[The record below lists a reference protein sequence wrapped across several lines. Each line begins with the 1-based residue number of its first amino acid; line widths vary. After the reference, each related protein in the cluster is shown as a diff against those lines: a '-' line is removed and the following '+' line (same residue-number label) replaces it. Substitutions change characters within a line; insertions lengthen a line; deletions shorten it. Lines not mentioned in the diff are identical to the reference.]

1 MRYRSGLKRLSLSS
15 VLVQGKVV
23 ANVLCLSGSV
33 VMLRYAIALQT
44 IVAMAALL
52 TPVAQA
58 AFSDKLSTVQAI
70 RAC

>member
-1 MRYRSGLKRLSLSS
+1 MFSAYRGD
-15 VLVQGKVV
+15 
-23 ANVLCLSGSV
+23 V

-44 IVAMAALL
+44 MAALL

-70 RAC
+70 KAC